1 VIQDQ
6 KKISSAK
13 NSIEKELASI
23 KAQFYSYRKSII
35 SFHRRDLSEAHAIIQ
50 DLKIRLEKMYQ
61 KD

>member
-1 VIQDQ
+1 MQKGTVIQDQ

-50 DLKIRLEKMYQ
+50 DL
-61 KD
+61 